1 MSSYKKLCTEFYDLD
16 KPEAPEDALTFYLR
30 LADRTNGP
38 ILEPMCGSGRFLIP
52 LLERGFDIEGVDASS
67 HMLRACRA
75 SCEKKALTPVLHEQ
89 SVEQMDL
96 SRKYGLVFIP
106 AGSFCLIIEPK
117 QAEDCLKRIY
127 DFMLPHARFVLEV
140 ETPRAQPAHV
150 GQWGGRWVERPDG
163 SKILLSWLGL
173 YDEKEQIC
181 RAINR
186 YELFKAGA
194 LLKTEL
200 EEFTLRFHEAAEFR
214 SLLETAG
221 FENIRVFK
229 PYQPCEPD
237 WSDPSIVFECHKPSR
252 STAWKVRQTL

>member
-1 MSSYKKLCTEFYDLD
+1 MNSYKKLCTEFYDLD

-30 LADRTNGP
+30 LAERTNGP

-67 HMLRACRA
+67 HMLQACRA
-75 SCEKKALTPVLHEQ
+75 SCEKKTLSPVLHEQ

-106 AGSFCLIIEPK
+106 AGSFCLITEPK
-117 QAEDCLKRIY
+117 RAKECLKRIY
-127 DFMLPHARFVLEV
+127 DRMLPHARFVLEV
-140 ETPRAQPAHV
+140 ETPRAQPVHV

-163 SKILLSWLGL
+163 SKILLSWLSL

-186 YELFKAGA
+186 YELFNAET
-194 LLKTEL
+194 LLETEF
-200 EEFTLRFHEAAEFR
+200 EEFTLRFYEPEEFR

-221 FENIRVFK
+221 FENIRVLK
-229 PYQPCEPD
+229 PYQPREPN
-237 WSDPSIVFECHKPSR
+237 WSDPSIVFDCHKPS
-252 STAWKVRQTL
+252 